1 MLFSEGSTKRVTGN
15 GVGTGLWK
23 LFFFFF
29 FFFSGFYPG
38 LVQLFDQLVFHSG
51 PGGPL
56 GHLLCRG
63 LSQCP
68 FFVFSYQVAVVG
80 FEPPTF

>member
-1 MLFSEGSTKRVTGN
+1 MLLSILFLVFIQALFS
-15 GVGTGLWK
+15 
-23 LFFFFF
+23 
-29 FFFSGFYPG
+29 
-38 LVQLFDQLVFHSG
+38 FDQLVFHSG

-68 FFVFSYQVAVVG
+68 FFVYPYQVTVVG